1 MLIDGTTLADLA
13 VFQSPDGSAGVFAL
27 VDRTHTRAGRAA
39 LRRRFEA
46 PASDVGS
53 IRGTQ
58 EAVRW
63 FMRHPTPPPIDDEAI
78 EAVTRYLDSN
88 IELSR
93 RKSLAAR
100 FEAAW
105 MRVRFRDV
113 LTEIREGIAATT
125 AVVGRAAA
133 FSDAVR
139 GEALPP
145 VLSGLVDDLERAIR
159 VTRNKLSSGGG
170 MLEVDRALRGEAA
183 GVLRE
188 SLRALAEVDALQ
200 AMARATAELGWRFPE
215 LLQDEAFHLEA
226 SGVFHPFVDSPV
238 KNPVR
243 LTGGEPMVFLTGPNM
258 AGKTTYLRAVG
269 LVVLLAQVGMGVP
282 VDAARLTPVEA
293 LFTSLNPADNLRAG
307 LSYFLAEVL
316 RVKAAASLLA
326 EGKRALVLFD
336 EVFKGTNVKDALEA
350 SAEVILGFAR
360 ARRSGFVFSS
370 HLAELAK
377 ILATNPSIRFCY
389 FDGEILRGAPHYGYA
404 LKEGVSDKRFGLILL
419 RQARIPELID
429 RIGSPAGPG
438 TAP

>member
-13 VFQSPDGSAGVFAL
+13 VFQSPDGSEGVFAL

-39 LRRRFEA
+39 LRDRFET
-46 PASDVGS
+46 PASDVAS

-63 FMRHPTPPPIDDEAI
+63 FMRHPTPPQIDDEAI

-93 RKSLAAR
+93 RKSVAAR
-100 FEAAW
+100 LEVAW
-105 MRVRFRDV
+105 MKVRYRDV
-113 LTEIREGIAATT
+113 LAEIREGIGATA

-133 FSDAVR
+133 LSDAIR
-139 GEALPP
+139 AEGLPP
-145 VLSGLVDDLERAIR
+145 VLSDLLDDLERAIL
-159 VTRNKLSSGGG
+159 VTRRVLSSGGG
-170 MLEVDRALRGEAA
+170 ILEIDRALRGEAA
-183 GVLRE
+183 GALRDA
-188 SLRALAEVDALQ
+188 LGGLAELDALQ
-200 AMARATAELGWRFPE
+200 AMARATSELGWRFPE
-215 LLQDEAFHLEA
+215 LLADEAFHLEA
-226 SGVFHPFVDSPV
+226 SGLYHPFVESPV

-282 VDAARLTPVEA
+282 ADAARLTPVQA

-307 LSYFLAEVL
+307 LSYFLVEVL

-326 EGKRALVLFD
+326 EGRRALVLFD

-350 SAEVILGFAR
+350 SAQVILGFAR

-370 HLAELAK
+370 HLAELAET
-377 ILATNPSIRFCY
+377 LATDPSIRFCY
-389 FDGEILRGAPHYGYA
+389 FDGEILRGVPHYGYS
-404 LKEGVSDKRFGLILL
+404 LKEGVSDKRFGLLLL

-429 RIGSPAGPG
+429 RIGSLSSGS
-438 TAP
+438 AP